1 MCEAQDTEALRQA
14 LLDELYACAFSGL
27 PAALS
32 DEDEIKNATAEELE
46 RIAWR
51 YGLRD

>member
-1 MCEAQDTEALRQA
+1 MDETQNPEELRRQ
-14 LLDELYACAFSGL
+14 LLDELYACAFSGF

-32 DEDEIKNATAEELE
+32 DEDEIKNATPEELE

-51 YGLRD
+51 YGLR